1 MSSESLEKI
10 ARFCQLVLE
19 SRRNPATEIRMT
31 DVRSNK
37 RKKTGAQSGKEAKIA
52 AEQRKAM
59 KEQLK
64 QDWLNAYV
72 DVGWRKACSN
82 VGVSMALPTYWRLH
96 DEQFA
101 EDFAVCKAYQADR
114 LEAVLDATA
123 CGENDL
129 TSPQAQLL
137 KFRLQALR
145 PDEYRDRVSVEQSGP
160 GGGPIKIESGEA
172 GRGMELLDRWIE
184 TD

>member
-1 MSSESLEKI
+1 MSRMNSEQE
-10 ARFCQLVLE
+10 Q
-19 SRRNPATEIRMT
+19 
-31 DVRSNK
+31 
-37 RKKTGAQSGKEAKIA
+37 KTKSEHLGEAKTSA
-52 AEQRKAM
+52 KQRKAL
-59 KEQLK
+59 KAQLK
-64 QDWLNAYV
+64 QDWLTAYV
-72 DVGWRKACSN
+72 SVGWRRACAD

-101 EDFAVCKAYQADR
+101 SDYATCKAYQADK

-123 CGENDL
+123 SGENDL

-160 GGGPIKIESGEA
+160 GGGPIKIESGESC
-172 GRGMELLDRWIE
+172 RGMELLDRWIA

>member
-1 MSSESLEKI
+1 MSS
-10 ARFCQLVLE
+10 AR
-19 SRRNPATEIRMT
+19 
-31 DVRSNK
+31 
-37 RKKTGAQSGKEAKIA
+37 AKA
-52 AEQRKAM
+52 RTKGTTKPGEHTKASVAERKAL
-59 KEQLK
+59 KAKLK
-64 QDWLNAYV
+64 QDWLTAYV
-72 DVGWRKACSN
+72 DVGWRKACAQ

-101 EDFAVCKAYQADR
+101 TDFAICKAYQADK
-114 LEAVLDATA
+114 LEAVLDLTA
-123 CGENDL
+123 AGEQDL

-160 GGGPIKIESGEA
+160 GGGPIKIEAGDA
-172 GRGMELLDRWIE
+172 GRGMELLDRWIA

>member
-1 MSSESLEKI
+1 
-10 ARFCQLVLE
+10 
-19 SRRNPATEIRMT
+19 
-31 DVRSNK
+31 
-37 RKKTGAQSGKEAKIA
+37 
-52 AEQRKAM
+52 M
-59 KEQLK
+59 KEKLK
-64 QDWLNAYV
+64 QDWLTAYV
-72 DVGWRKACSN
+72 DVGWRKACTQ

-101 EDFAVCKAYQADR
+101 DDFAVCKAYQADK

-123 CGENDL
+123 SGENDL

-160 GGGPIKIESGEA
+160 GGGPIKVETGDA
-172 GRGMELLDRWIE
+172 GRGLTLLDRWIA